1 MDVLDAMHSFV
12 RVVETG
18 SFSAVAREKQSSQPT
33 ISKQVAWL
41 ERRLGVRLLQRTTR
55 SLALTED
62 GRVFAAHAAA
72 ALEAVEEAEACVSPR
87 RHNPAGL
94 VRLGCPVAF
103 GRLHIAPRLRRLLD
117 RYPELSVELM
127 MSDGFANLVEQGIDI
142 AIRVGN
148 LPDPR

>member
-1 MDVLDAMHSFV
+1 MDVLDAMHTFV

-18 SFSAVAREKQSSQPT
+18 SFSAVAREKQSTQPT

-62 GRVFAAHAAA
+62 GRVFAARASA
-72 ALEAVEEAEACVSPR
+72 ALEAVEEAETSVSPR
-87 RHNPAGL
+87 RQNPAGL

-103 GRLHIAPRLRRLLD
+103 GRLHVAPPLRRLLD
-117 RYPELSVELM
+117 R
-127 MSDGFANLVEQGIDI
+127 
-142 AIRVGN
+142 
-148 LPDPR
+148 